1 MRLIACDPELD
12 RRFRL
17 MLTTT
22 GIAETSALQI
32 LGELAMLPDMLDAR
46 QWVAFS
52 GLDPRLFKSGKS
64 VEKRPRISRS
74 GSRHLRRALY
84 MPALVAL
91 RRDPYLRVFYQ
102 TLLARGKARLQA
114 VVAVMR
120 KLLHALFAMF
130 RTNQSYDG
138 SKLCAVDLAVHAMRS
153 ALERPEKERGF
164 STPLL
169 ERKAFDIKRE
179 SIILKYRRRQ

>member
-1 MRLIACDPELD
+1 MRRQLAKPCRAWWSRRCNATRNTWNAHDTVAREAVRLIACDPELD

-64 VEKRPRISRS
+64 VEKRPR
-74 GSRHLRRALY
+74 
-84 MPALVAL
+84 
-91 RRDPYLRVFYQ
+91 
-102 TLLARGKARLQA
+102 
-114 VVAVMR
+114 
-120 KLLHALFAMF
+120 
-130 RTNQSYDG
+130 
-138 SKLCAVDLAVHAMRS
+138 
-153 ALERPEKERGF
+153 
-164 STPLL
+164 
-169 ERKAFDIKRE
+169 
-179 SIILKYRRRQ
+179 

>member
-1 MRLIACDPELD
+1 
-12 RRFRL
+12 
-17 MLTTT
+17 MLTTI

-32 LGELAMLPDMLDAR
+32 LGELAVLPDMLDAR

-91 RRDPYLRVFYQ
+91 RRDPFSVASIKIYS
-102 TLLARGKARLQA
+102 LAE
-114 VVAVMR
+114 
-120 KLLHALFAMF
+120 KLGCK
-130 RTNQSYDG
+130 Q
-138 SKLCAVDLAVHAMRS
+138 
-153 ALERPEKERGF
+153 
-164 STPLL
+164 
-169 ERKAFDIKRE
+169 
-179 SIILKYRRRQ
+179 